1 MEKKSIFNK
10 KRQEIDECR
19 ETFFTE
25 VTGNRL
31 KNHYARNILYKSLS
45 KSSYSVSSVDLSDI
59 KNTLLKY

>member
-1 MEKKSIFNK
+1 MNAEKLFLQKLL
-10 KRQEIDECR
+10 EI
-19 ETFFTE
+19 
-25 VTGNRL
+25 GL